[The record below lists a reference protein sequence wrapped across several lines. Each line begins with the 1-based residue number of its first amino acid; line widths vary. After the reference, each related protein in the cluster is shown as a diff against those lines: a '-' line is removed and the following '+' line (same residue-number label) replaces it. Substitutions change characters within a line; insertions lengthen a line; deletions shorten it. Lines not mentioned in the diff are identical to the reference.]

1 MEMNEITREKIVDDV
16 KKENVRF
23 LRLMFTDILGIIKNV
38 EVPVSQLEKVLDGKM
53 MFDGSSIEGFV
64 RIHES
69 DMYLKPDLDTWLVFP
84 WEIETSR
91 SGRVARLICDIANPD
106 GSPFSGD
113 PRTNLKR
120 MMNEAKEMGFTSF
133 NLGPEPEFFLFKL
146 NEEHEITEN
155 LNDKGGYF
163 DLAPTDLAEN
173 CRRDIVLEL
182 EDLGFEIEASH
193 HEVAPGQHEID
204 WKYADAV
211 EACDNI
217 QTFKL
222 IVKTVARKYGLHAT
236 FMAKPLFG
244 INGSGMHCNMSLFKE
259 EKNAFYDESD
269 ERELS
274 QTAYQ
279 FLAGLLHHAPA
290 YTAITNP
297 TVNSYKRLVPGYE
310 APVYIAWSGSNRT
323 PMIRIPASRGLSTRL
338 EVRSVDPTAN
348 PYLALA
354 VMLKAGLDGVKN
366 EWMPPE
372 ETCDNIY
379 EMNEHELEEHGIK
392 SLPTSLHSALKVLK
406 SDETIQSA
414 LGNHIYKNFYQS
426 KMVEWDAYK
435 ASISQWEK
443 DNYLHLY

>member
-1 MEMNEITREKIVDDV
+1 MTKVTREAIIKDV
-16 KKENVRF
+16 KESNVRF
-23 LRLMFTDILGIIKNV
+23 LRLMFTDILGTVKNV
-38 EVPVSQLEKVLDGKM
+38 EVPVSQLDKVLDGKM

-64 RIHES
+64 RIQES
-69 DMYLKPDLDTWLVFP
+69 DMYLKPDFDTWLVFT
-84 WEIETSR
+84 WETESTKK
-91 SGRVARLICDIANPD
+91 GRVARLICDIVNPD
-106 GSPFSGD
+106 GTPFLGD

-120 MMNEAKEMGFTSF
+120 VLKEAKDLGYSSF
-133 NLGPEPEFFLFKL
+133 NLGPEPEFFLLKL
-146 NEEHEITEN
+146 DENDEITERP
-155 LNDKGGYF
+155 NDNGGYF

-222 IVKTVARKYGLHAT
+222 VVKTVARKYGLHAT
-236 FMAKPLFG
+236 FMAKPVFG
-244 INGSGMHCNMSLFKE
+244 INGSGMHSNMSLFRNDE
-259 EKNAFYDESD
+259 NVFYDESD
-269 ERELS
+269 ERQLS
-274 QTAYQ
+274 TEAYQ

-290 YTAITNP
+290 FTAVTNP

-323 PMIRIPASRGLSTRL
+323 PMIRIPASRGMSTRL
-338 EVRSVDPTAN
+338 EVRSVDPMAN

-354 VMLKAGLDGVKN
+354 AMLKAGLDGITN
-366 EWMPPE
+366 EMTPPE
-372 ETCDNIY
+372 ETNDNIY
-379 EMNEHELEEHGIK
+379 DMDEAQLEQQGIK
-392 SLPTSLHSALKVLK
+392 SLPTSLHSALKALK
-406 SDETIQSA
+406 KNDVIKES
-414 LGNHIYKNFYQS
+414 LGNHIYTNFVKA
-426 KMVEWDAYK
+426 KMVEWDSYK
-435 ASISQWEK
+435 AAVSQWEK

>member
-1 MEMNEITREKIVDDV
+1 M
-16 KKENVRF
+16 
-23 LRLMFTDILGIIKNV
+23 KN
-38 EVPVSQLEKVLDGKM
+38 
-53 MFDGSSIEGFV
+53 
-64 RIHES
+64 
-69 DMYLKPDLDTWLVFP
+69 
-84 WEIETSR
+84 
-91 SGRVARLICDIANPD
+91 
-106 GSPFSGD
+106 
-113 PRTNLKR
+113 
-120 MMNEAKEMGFTSF
+120 
-133 NLGPEPEFFLFKL
+133 
-146 NEEHEITEN
+146 HEITEN

-244 INGSGMHCNMSLFKE
+244 INGSGMHCNMSLFE
-259 EKNAFYDESD
+259 GEANAFYDETD
-269 ERELS
+269 ERQLS
-274 QTAYQ
+274 QTAYH

-354 VMLKAGLDGVKN
+354 VLLKAGLDGIKN
-366 EWMPPE
+366 EMMPPE

-379 EMNEHELEEHGIK
+379 EMDEHELEEHGIK

-406 SDETIQSA
+406 NDETMKDA

-426 KMVEWDAYK
+426 KMVEWDSYK
-435 ASISQWEK
+435 AAISQWEK

>member
-1 MEMNEITREKIVDDV
+1 MMMSKMTAEKIIQDV
-16 KKENVRF
+16 KDQNVRF
-23 LRLMFTDILGIIKNV
+23 LRLMFTDILGTVKNV
-38 EVPVSQLEKVLDGKM
+38 EVPVSQLDKVLDGKM

-64 RIHES
+64 RIQES
-69 DMYLKPDLDTWLVFP
+69 DMYLQPDLDTWLVFT
-84 WEIETSR
+84 WETDETKNS
-91 SGRVARLICDIANPD
+91 RVARLICDIMNPD
-106 GSPFSGD
+106 GTPFLGD

-120 MMNEAKEMGFTSF
+120 ILKKAKDMGYSSF

-146 NEEHEITEN
+146 DEDDQVTER
-155 LNDKGGYF
+155 LNDHGGYF

-222 IVKTVARKYGLHAT
+222 VVKTVARKYGLHAT

-244 INGSGMHCNMSLFKE
+244 INGSGMHCNMSLFKGE
-259 EKNAFYDESD
+259 ENAFYDESD
-269 ERELS
+269 DRQLS
-274 QTAYQ
+274 TEAYQ

-290 YTAITNP
+290 FTALTNP

-323 PMIRIPASRGLSTRL
+323 PMIRIPASRGMSTRL
-338 EVRSVDPTAN
+338 EVRSVDPMAN

-354 VMLKAGLDGVKN
+354 AMLTAGLDGIKN
-366 EWMPPE
+366 EMTPPE
-372 ETCDNIY
+372 ETNDNIY
-379 EMNEHELEEHGIK
+379 DMDNGELEELGIK
-392 SLPTSLHSALKVLK
+392 SLPTSLHSALKALK
-406 SDETIQSA
+406 KNDIIRDSV
-414 LGNHIYKNFYQS
+414 GKHIYKNFMKS
-426 KMVEWDAYK
+426 KTYEWDQYK
-435 ASISQWEK
+435 ATVSQWEK